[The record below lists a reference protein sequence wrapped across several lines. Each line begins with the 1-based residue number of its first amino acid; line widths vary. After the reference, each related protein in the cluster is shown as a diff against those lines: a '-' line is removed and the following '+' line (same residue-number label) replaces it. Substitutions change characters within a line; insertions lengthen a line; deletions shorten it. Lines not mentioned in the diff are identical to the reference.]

1 MIKFKNGT
9 VRTLLYVILIIYSMS
24 IFYPIF
30 LMIITS
36 LKENREIFTRPY
48 NLPQTFNLDN
58 YIQLFKVSNYLTY
71 FRNSIVVTIISLLII
86 LALSSLASY
95 ALAMYLIL

>member
-48 NLPQTFNLDN
+48 SLPQSLNLDS
-58 YIQLFKVSNYLTY
+58 YIHLFKISHY
-71 FRNSIVVTIISLLII
+71 FSSFISYFIYI
-86 LALSSLASY
+86 SQV
-95 ALAMYLIL
+95 